1 MNHPSNPSLWI
12 GIDVSKAHLDVCM
25 RPSGERKQVA
35 NNNEGITGL
44 VEWIQPQQPS
54 LIVLEATGGYE
65 MAVTAGLV
73 SAGLPVAVINPRQAR
88 DFAKSIGKL
97 AKTDKIDA
105 AMLARFADA
114 IRPEPRSLPDEQT
127 QVLQATLVRRRQLID
142 MLVAEKNRLPLTY
155 ATLKARVKEHITWL
169 EDELAQIDQ
178 ELRQQLEASP
188 VWREKEDLLR
198 SFKGVGPVT
207 STTLLADLPELGQ
220 LNRKKIAALVGVA
233 PFNCD
238 SGKMKGK
245 RMIWGGRAC
254 VRNALYMAAISA
266 SRFNPVIKHFYDRL
280 IKAGKLHKVAIV
292 ACMRKMLTI
301 LNAMIRSGKPW
312 QPNLA
317 AD

>member
-142 MLVAEKNRLPLTY
+142 MLVAEKSRLPLTY